1 MRTPGVPL
9 FRQKKKFRYGFGTG
23 WVRVRYRAG
32 RVRYGSG
39 TGRDK
44 TEPEMCRVNP
54 VDDKC
59 DSICVVLM
67 GLVWV
72 FN

>member
-9 FRQKKKFRYGFGTG
+9 FRPKKKIPVRVGYGSGTG
-23 WVRVRYRAG
+23 RV
-32 RVRYGSG
+32 GSG